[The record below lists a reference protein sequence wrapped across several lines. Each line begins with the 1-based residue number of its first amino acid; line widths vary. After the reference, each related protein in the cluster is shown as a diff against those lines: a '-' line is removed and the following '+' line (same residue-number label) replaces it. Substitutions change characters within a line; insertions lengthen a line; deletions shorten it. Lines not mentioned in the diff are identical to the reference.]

1 MAFELT
7 ALLGV
12 VGILFLL
19 LVFQGALVPI
29 NHGFG
34 WGLGSRDA
42 QQELSVMQGRARRT
56 VANHMEG
63 LALFLPLIIVAQLA
77 DISTPM
83 TVWGAGGSDSP
94 FTSFDRRRLRR
105 AGATVVENPTAG
117 HLWPL
122 ERPEEAAR
130 FFAG

>member
-29 NHGFG
+29 NQGFG

-42 QQELSVMQGRARRT
+42 QQEPSVMQGRAKRT
-56 VANHMEG
+56 VVNHMEG

-83 TVWGAGGSDSP
+83 TVWGAGLFLAGRAA
-94 FTSFDRRRLRR
+94 FALLYLGGVAVLRSV
-105 AGATVVENPTAG
+105 AWAVSVTGLIMFAI
-117 HLWPL
+117 PL
-122 ERPEEAAR
+122 INAAM
-130 FFAG
+130 